1 MQLKSIQEVETLK
14 ATIRKVDA
22 EIMHRRLAIR
32 NNTVANAGIARS
44 EVEMMA
50 RQQQQRKA
58 YLHAFRG
65 QIEALYHA
73 DGGRFNR
80 MRTSFVQPRTPK
92 SERISINETQEKSRQ
107 FKTFARDPK
116 TGEYYLSGRK
126 VSKAEYMAFMLDYR
140 QKRQEKKK
148 QQSLT
153 RKQRKKTSP
162 PPPSIDMTPMPKPLP
177 AKPPQRLNEAADKAR
192 QDAHVLAANKA
203 EVIRKQ
209 LDAKR
214 DAELV
219 AQGKAKLVAQRRASE
234 VAKKQEEMKRALSR
248 QTTQLTN
255 KVTKKAASA
264 ERSARSMA
272 SRFANKKISNS
283 RISRGRFQPSRRGS
297 RGTGLVPQLA
307 VMMSLTDKRR
317 AATVN
322 QVTRTPDKVIPGP
335 IRDQITEDVRQY
347 KPVKQTRSTE
357 YLNFVKEVQ
366 TAEKEGHNMIQAA
379 LAGREVM
386 GFKIDLEVLGP
397 QRTQYWTSRAYAL
410 MAQVKKLVL
419 DEAIRW
425 DQGAFNTGVAVST
438 DTRSQSKRKMSLNDF
453 KRYLGRK
460 LQPIIEPVFNEFQ
473 EELVRAY
480 NTKGVQLG
488 RAYHKVTLGN
498 SLPVNKQRSLAS
510 ADKLRGHGRPVL
522 SEQQGTK
529 GLAGLFPALRSSM
542 QGALKR

>member
-1 MQLKSIQEVETLK
+1 
-14 ATIRKVDA
+14 
-22 EIMHRRLAIR
+22 
-32 NNTVANAGIARS
+32 
-44 EVEMMA
+44 
-50 RQQQQRKA
+50 
-58 YLHAFRG
+58 
-65 QIEALYHA
+65 
-73 DGGRFNR
+73 
-80 MRTSFVQPRTPK
+80 
-92 SERISINETQEKSRQ
+92 
-107 FKTFARDPK
+107 
-116 TGEYYLSGRK
+116 
-126 VSKAEYMAFMLDYR
+126 
-140 QKRQEKKK
+140 
-148 QQSLT
+148 
-153 RKQRKKTSP
+153 
-162 PPPSIDMTPMPKPLP
+162 
-177 AKPPQRLNEAADKAR
+177 
-192 QDAHVLAANKA
+192 
-203 EVIRKQ
+203 
-209 LDAKR
+209 
-214 DAELV
+214 
-219 AQGKAKLVAQRRASE
+219 
-234 VAKKQEEMKRALSR
+234 
-248 QTTQLTN
+248 
-255 KVTKKAASA
+255 
-264 ERSARSMA
+264 
-272 SRFANKKISNS
+272 
-283 RISRGRFQPSRRGS
+283 
-297 RGTGLVPQLA
+297 
-307 VMMSLTDKRR
+307 MSLTDKRR

-379 LAGREVM
+379 LAGRKVM

-453 KRYLGRK
+453 KSYLGRK

-473 EELVRAY
+473 EELMRAY